1 MEVAYILILNYSLQG
16 GNCNLK
22 LCMVG
27 SVNKE
32 LKDKMVTELS
42 IGIFS
47 FSKKKKYRNIKK
59 LKKEYEYSS
68 RFHSFCCPIIAFGM
82 ARSVEYSTWPL
93 LLAWPLSSLNPTATP
108 NSCLHQFFKTQDPP
122 TPSYDHS
129 LCQEASTTKR
139 VFGWGENKNDEK

>member
-42 IGIFS
+42 IGILKNL
-47 FSKKKKYRNIKK
+47 KKK
-59 LKKEYEYSS
+59 EE
-68 RFHSFCCPIIAFGM
+68 
-82 ARSVEYSTWPL
+82 
-93 LLAWPLSSLNPTATP
+93 
-108 NSCLHQFFKTQDPP
+108 
-122 TPSYDHS
+122 
-129 LCQEASTTKR
+129 KR
-139 VFGWGENKNDEK
+139 I

>member
-1 MEVAYILILNYSLQG
+1 
-16 GNCNLK
+16 
-22 LCMVG
+22 MVG

-82 ARSVEYSTWPL
+82 ARSVEYSTWPIYYL
-93 LLAWPLSSLNPTATP
+93 HGRFQVWTPPQPQIRAYTNFLKPRTHPVPPHPMIIHFAEQPPPLNAT
-108 NSCLHQFFKTQDPP
+108 
-122 TPSYDHS
+122 
-129 LCQEASTTKR
+129 TTKKYCSTS
-139 VFGWGENKNDEK
+139 VGHWKFHVIVSKSNSK

>member
-42 IGIFS
+42 IGILKS
-47 FSKKKKYRNIKK
+47 IKER
-59 LKKEYEYSS
+59 KKEYEYSS
-68 RFHSFCCPIIAFGM
+68 RFHSFA
-82 ARSVEYSTWPL
+82 A
-93 LLAWPLSSLNPTATP
+93 
-108 NSCLHQFFKTQDPP
+108 Q
-122 TPSYDHS
+122 
-129 LCQEASTTKR
+129 
-139 VFGWGENKNDEK
+139 